1 MISSGTSA
9 STSLVVMEHDTAIA
23 LGSGDVAVLATPRV
37 VALSEEAAVAALA
50 GSLPEGA
57 TTVGTNI
64 TLDHLAAT
72 GVGFSVTATATVTSV
87 EGKQVSFSV
96 EVREND
102 KLVARGTHT
111 RFIVDR
117 ARFTQSIAN

>member
-1 MISSGTSA
+1 MISPGISA
-9 STSLVVMEHDTAIA
+9 SVSLVVTEHDTAIA
-23 LGSGDVAVLATPRV
+23 FGSGDVAVLATPRV
-37 VALSEEAAVAALA
+37 VALSEEAAVAVLA

-72 GVGFSVTATATVTSV
+72 GVGSSVTATAAVTSI
-87 EGKQVSFSV
+87 EDKQVSFSV

-117 ARFTQSIAN
+117 TRFTESI

>member
-9 STSLVVMEHDTAIA
+9 SISLVVADRDTAIA
-23 LGSGDVAVLATPRV
+23 LGSGAVAVLGTPRV

-64 TLDHLAAT
+64 TLDHLVAT
-72 GVGFSVTATATVTSV
+72 GVGSTVTATATVTSV
-87 EGKQVSFSV
+87 EGRKISFSV
-96 EVREND
+96 EVRESD
-102 KLVARGTHT
+102 KLAARGTHS

-117 ARFTQSIAN
+117 ARFERSIA

>member
-1 MISSGTSA
+1 
-9 STSLVVMEHDTAIA
+9 MEHDTAIA

-111 RFIVDR
+111 RLVVDR
-117 ARFTQSIAN
+117 ARFTQSITN